1 MSEETN
7 KEMSFLEHLEVL
19 RWHLVRSFG
28 SVFVFA
34 ILAFVFKGFVFDTI
48 ILAPSSPEF
57 FTNRLL
63 CELADKLNMPLL
75 CINQM
80 PLNLQ
85 NIKMSGQFTTH
96 IWVSFVAGIVVAFP
110 YIFFEFWRFIRPAL
124 YQNEI
129 NNSRGA
135 IFFASTLFSI
145 GILFAYYIICPLSV
159 HFLGTYQVSDQVEN
173 IVNLG
178 SYISTITSIV
188 LAGGIIFELPI
199 FIYFLAKVGLVTSS
213 FLIKYRKHSIV
224 VALLLAAII
233 TPPDVI
239 SQLLVCFPLII
250 LYESGI
256 LIAKRLEKKKN
267 QTSTLAKA

>member
-1 MSEETN
+1 MSKNTK

-19 RWHLVRSFG
+19 RWHLVRAFG
-28 SVFVFA
+28 SVFIFA
-34 ILAFVFKGFVFDTI
+34 ALAFIFKSFVFDTI
-48 ILAPSSPEF
+48 ILAPSDPDF
-57 FTNRLL
+57 FTNKFLSDLGTRF
-63 CELADKLNMPLL
+63 DMPLL
-75 CINQM
+75 SINQI
-80 PLNLQ
+80 PLSFQ
-85 NIKMSGQFTTH
+85 NINMSGQFTTH
-96 IWVSFVAGIVVAFP
+96 IWVSFVAGIIISFP
-110 YIFFEFWRFIRPAL
+110 YIFWEFWRFVKPAL
-124 YQNEI
+124 YQNEV

-159 HFLGTYQVSDQVEN
+159 HFLGTYQVSDKVEN
-173 IVNLG
+173 IVNLS

-199 FIYFLAKVGLVTSS
+199 FIYFMAKVGLVTSA

-233 TPPDVI
+233 TPPDVV

-256 LIAKRLEKKKN
+256 VIAKSLEKKNLSDLSK
-267 QTSTLAKA
+267 

>member
-1 MSEETN
+1 MKDNGTR
-7 KEMSFLEHLEVL
+7 EMSFLDHLEIL
-19 RWHLVRSFG
+19 RWHLLRAFS
-28 SVFVFA
+28 SVFIVA
-34 ILAFVFKGFVFDTI
+34 ILAFVFKEIVFDVI
-48 ILAPSSPEF
+48 ILAPSDPLF
-57 FTNRLL
+57 FTNRML
-63 CELADKLNMPLL
+63 CELAQKINLPAL
-75 CINQM
+75 CINQV
-80 PLNLQ
+80 PLSFQ
-85 NIKMSGQFTTH
+85 NINMSGQFTTH
-96 IWVSFVAGIVVAFP
+96 IWVSFVVGIVLSFP
-110 YIFFEFWRFIRPAL
+110 YIFWEFWRFVKPAL

-129 NNSRGA
+129 SNSRGA
-135 IFFASTLFSI
+135 IFFASSLFSI

-159 HFLGTYQVSDQVEN
+159 HFLGTYQVSHKVEN

-199 FIYFLAKVGLVTSS
+199 FIYFLAKVGLVTSG

-256 LIAKRLEKKKN
+256 MIAKRLEKKN
-267 QTSTLAKA
+267 QLDLA

>member
-1 MSEETN
+1 MSKDPV
-7 KEMSFLEHLEVL
+7 KEMSFLDHLEVL
-19 RWHLVRSFG
+19 RWHLVRAFG
-28 SVFVFA
+28 SVFIFA
-34 ILAFVFKGFVFDTI
+34 ILAFVFKGFVFDTV
-48 ILAPSSPEF
+48 ILAPSNPEF

-63 CELADKLNMPLL
+63 CELADMLNMPLL
-75 CINQM
+75 CINQAQ
-80 PLNLQ
+80 LSFQ
-85 NIKMSGQFTTH
+85 NINMSGQFTTH
-96 IWVSFVAGIVVAFP
+96 IWVSFVVGIVVGFP
-110 YIFFEFWRFIRPAL
+110 YIFWEFWRFVRPAL

-135 IFFASTLFSI
+135 IFFASTLFTI
-145 GILFAYYIICPLSV
+145 GILFAYYVICPLSV
-159 HFLGTYQVSDQVEN
+159 HFLGTYQVSESVEN

-199 FIYFLAKVGLVTSS
+199 FIYFLAKVGLVTSD

-224 VALLLAAII
+224 IALLLAAII

-239 SQLLVCFPLII
+239 SQILVCFPLII

-256 LIAKRLEKKKN
+256 VIAKRLEKKRQTNLPDKN
-267 QTSTLAKA
+267 

>member
-1 MSEETN
+1 MSESTKN
-7 KEMSFLEHLEVL
+7 EMSFLEHLEVL
-19 RWHLVRSFG
+19 RWHLVRAFG
-28 SVFVFA
+28 SVFIFA
-34 ILAFVFKGFVFDTI
+34 ILAFVFKGFVFDTL
-48 ILAPSSPEF
+48 ILAPSNPDF
-57 FTNRLL
+57 FTNKFLSDLGTRF
-63 CELADKLNMPLL
+63 NMPLL
-75 CINQM
+75 NINQI
-80 PLNLQ
+80 PLSFQ
-85 NIKMSGQFTTH
+85 NINMSGQFTTH
-96 IWVSFVAGIVVAFP
+96 IWVSFVVGIVISFP
-110 YIFFEFWRFIRPAL
+110 YIFWEFWRFVKPAL

-129 NNSRGA
+129 SNSRGA

-145 GILFAYYIICPLSV
+145 GILFAYYIICPLSI
-159 HFLGTYQVSDQVEN
+159 HFLGTYQVSDKVEN

-199 FIYFLAKVGLVTSS
+199 FIYFLAKVGLVTSG
-213 FLIKYRKHSIV
+213 FLVKYRKHSIV

-256 LIAKRLEKKKN
+256 MIARRLEKKN
-267 QTSTLAKA
+267 QLDIDK

>member
-1 MSEETN
+1 MTEENN

-19 RWHLVRSFG
+19 RWHLVRAFG

-34 ILAFVFKGFVFDTI
+34 ILAFIFKSFVFDTV
-48 ILAPSSPEF
+48 ILAPSNPDF

-63 CELADKLNMPLL
+63 CEAAQLLDMPLL
-75 CINQM
+75 CINQI
-80 PLNLQ
+80 PLSFQ
-85 NIKMSGQFTTH
+85 NISMSGQFTTH

-110 YIFFEFWRFIRPAL
+110 YIFFEFWRFVKPAL

-129 NNSRGA
+129 RNSRGA

-159 HFLGTYQVSDQVEN
+159 HFLGTYQVSDKVEN

-199 FIYFLAKVGLVTSS
+199 FIYFLAKVGLVTSH

-256 LIAKRLEKKKN
+256 IIAKRLERKN
-267 QTSTLAKA
+267 DVFTPAKA

>member
-1 MSEETN
+1 MSESTKN
-7 KEMSFLEHLEVL
+7 EMSFLEHLEVL
-19 RWHLVRSFG
+19 RWHLVRAFG
-28 SVFVFA
+28 SVFIFA
-34 ILAFVFKGFVFDTI
+34 ILAFVFKGFVFDTL
-48 ILAPSSPEF
+48 ILAPSNPDF
-57 FTNRLL
+57 FTNKFLSDLGTRF
-63 CELADKLNMPLL
+63 NMPLL
-75 CINQM
+75 NINQI
-80 PLNLQ
+80 PLSFQ
-85 NIKMSGQFTTH
+85 NINMSGQFTTH
-96 IWVSFVAGIVVAFP
+96 IWVSFVVGIVISFP
-110 YIFFEFWRFIRPAL
+110 YIFWEFWRFVKPAL

-129 NNSRGA
+129 SNSRGA

-145 GILFAYYIICPLSV
+145 GILFAYYIICPLSI
-159 HFLGTYQVSDQVEN
+159 HFLGTYQVSDKVEN

-199 FIYFLAKVGLVTSS
+199 FIYFLAKVGLVTSG
-213 FLIKYRKHSIV
+213 FLVKYRKHSIV

-256 LIAKRLEKKKN
+256 IIARRLEKKN
-267 QTSTLAKA
+267 QLDIDK

>member
-1 MSEETN
+1 MSEEPN
-7 KEMSFLEHLEVL
+7 KEMSFLDHLEVL
-19 RWHLVRSFG
+19 RWHIVRAFA

-34 ILAFVFKGFVFDTI
+34 VLAFIFKGFVFDTV
-48 ILAPSSPEF
+48 ILAPSSPDF
-57 FTNRLL
+57 FTNDLL
-63 CELADKLNMPLL
+63 CRLADMLDMPLL
-75 CINQM
+75 CINQI
-80 PLNLQ
+80 PLSFQ
-85 NIKMSGQFTTH
+85 NINMSGQFTTH
-96 IWVSFVAGIVVAFP
+96 IWVSFVAGIVAAFP
-110 YIFFEFWRFIRPAL
+110 YIFWEFWRFVKPAL

-135 IFFASTLFSI
+135 IFFASTLFTI

-159 HFLGTYQVSDQVEN
+159 HFLGTYQVSEKVEN

-199 FIYFLAKVGLVTSS
+199 FIYFLAKVGLVTSG

-224 VALLLAAII
+224 ISLILAAVI

-256 LIAKRLEKKKN
+256 IIARRLEKKN
-267 QTSTLAKA
+267 QAQTPVKA

>member
-1 MSEETN
+1 MSEDTN

-19 RWHLVRSFG
+19 RWHLVRAFA
-28 SVFVFA
+28 SVLVFA
-34 ILAFVFKGFVFDTI
+34 IAAFIFKGFVFDTI
-48 ILAPSSPEF
+48 ILAPSSPGF
-57 FTNRLL
+57 FTNRML
-63 CELADKLNMPLL
+63 CSLAGIMEMPLL
-75 CINQM
+75 CINQI
-80 PLNLQ
+80 PLSFQ
-85 NIKMSGQFTTH
+85 NINMSGQFTTH
-96 IWVSFVAGIVVAFP
+96 IWVSFVAGIVAAFP
-110 YIFFEFWRFIRPAL
+110 YIFWEFWRFVKPAL

-159 HFLGTYQVSDQVEN
+159 HFLGTYQVSDKVEN

-199 FIYFLAKVGLVTSS
+199 FIYFLAKVGLVTSG

-224 VALLLAAII
+224 VALLLAAVI

-256 LIAKRLEKKKN
+256 MIAKRLEKKN
-267 QTSTLAKA
+267 QVDVPANV

>member
-1 MSEETN
+1 MSESTK

-19 RWHLVRSFG
+19 RWHLVRAFG
-28 SVFVFA
+28 SVFIFA
-34 ILAFVFKGFVFDTI
+34 ILAFIFKSFVFDTI
-48 ILAPSSPEF
+48 ILAPSNPDF
-57 FTNRLL
+57 LTNRFLSDL
-63 CELADKLNMPLL
+63 GSQFNMPLL
-75 CINQM
+75 SINQI
-80 PLNLQ
+80 PLSFQ
-85 NIKMSGQFTTH
+85 NINMSGQFTTH
-96 IWVSFVAGIVVAFP
+96 IWVSFVVGIVLSFP
-110 YIFFEFWRFIRPAL
+110 YIFWEFWRFVRPAL

-159 HFLGTYQVSDQVEN
+159 HFLGTYQVSDKVEN

-188 LAGGIIFELPI
+188 LAGGVIFELPI
-199 FIYFLAKVGLVTSS
+199 FIYFLAKVGLVSS
-213 FLIKYRKHSIV
+213 GFLIKYRKHSIV

-256 LIAKRLEKKKN
+256 IIAKRLEKKN
-267 QTSTLAKA
+267 QLDLAQ

>member
-1 MSEETN
+1 MSEESN
-7 KEMSFLEHLEVL
+7 REMSFLEHLEVL

-28 SVFVFA
+28 SVLVFA
-34 ILAFVFKGFVFDTI
+34 ILAFVFKNIVFDTI
-48 ILAPSSPEF
+48 ILAPSNPNF

-63 CELADKLNMPLL
+63 CELADRFNLPLL
-75 CINQM
+75 CINQA

-85 NIKMSGQFTTH
+85 NINMSGQFTTH
-96 IWVSFVAGIVVAFP
+96 IWVSLVVGIVVAFP
-110 YIFFEFWRFIRPAL
+110 YIFFEFWRFVRPAL

-129 NNSRGA
+129 NNSKGA

-145 GILFAYYIICPLSV
+145 GIMFAYFIICPLSV
-159 HFLGTYQVSDQVEN
+159 HFLGTYQVSGQVEN

-188 LAGGIIFELPI
+188 LAGGVIFELPI
-199 FIYFLAKVGLVTSS
+199 FIYFLAKVGLVTSD

-224 VALLLAAII
+224 VALLLAAVI

-256 LIAKRLEKKKN
+256 VIAKRLEKKN
-267 QTSTLAKA
+267 LTDEPAKV

>member
-1 MSEETN
+1 MSEKTTN
-7 KEMSFLEHLEVL
+7 EMSFLDHLEIL
-19 RWHLVRSFG
+19 RWHLVRAFA

-57 FTNRLL
+57 FTNAFLCSMAERL
-63 CELADKLNMPLL
+63 EMPLL
-75 CINQM
+75 CINQVT
-80 PLNLQ
+80 LSFQ
-85 NIKMSGQFTTH
+85 NINMSGQFTTH

-110 YIFFEFWRFIRPAL
+110 YIFWEFWRFIKPAL
-124 YQNEI
+124 YTKEVNH
-129 NNSRGA
+129 SRGA
-135 IFFASTLFSI
+135 IFFASTLFTV

-159 HFLGTYQVSDQVEN
+159 HFLGTYQVSDKVEN

-199 FIYFLAKVGLVTSS
+199 FIYFLAKVGLVSS
-213 FLIKYRKHSIV
+213 GFLQKYRKHSIV
-224 VALLLAAII
+224 VALLMAAII
-233 TPPDVI
+233 TPPDII

-256 LIAKRLEKKKN
+256 IIAKRIE
-267 QTSTLAKA
+267 AKREAEMAD

>member
-1 MSEETN
+1 MSESQKN
-7 KEMSFLEHLEVL
+7 EMSFLEHLEVL
-19 RWHLVRSFG
+19 RWHLVRAFG
-28 SVFVFA
+28 SVLFFA
-34 ILAFVFKGFVFDTI
+34 ILAFIFKGVVFDTI
-48 ILAPSSPEF
+48 ILAPSSPDF
-57 FTNRLL
+57 LTNSL
-63 CELADKLNMPLL
+63 LADFAEKLNMPLL
-75 CINQM
+75 LINQV
-80 PLNLQ
+80 PLSFQ
-85 NIKMSGQFTTH
+85 NINLSGQFTTH
-96 IWVSFVAGIVVAFP
+96 IWVSFVVGIVLGFP
-110 YIFFEFWRFIRPAL
+110 YIFWEFWRFVRPAL

-199 FIYFLAKVGLVTSS
+199 FIYFLAKVGLVSS
-213 FLIKYRKHSIV
+213 DFLIKYRKHSIV
-224 VALLLAAII
+224 VALLLAAVI

-256 LIAKRLEKKKN
+256 VIAKRLEKKNKRD
-267 QTSTLAKA
+267 LAQ

>member
-7 KEMSFLEHLEVL
+7 REMSFLEHLEVL
-19 RWHLVRSFG
+19 RWHIVRAFG

-34 ILAFVFKGFVFDTI
+34 VLAFVFKGFVFDTV
-48 ILAPSSPEF
+48 ILAPSSPHF
-57 FTNRLL
+57 FTNDLL
-63 CELADKLNMPLL
+63 CRLADSLDMPLL
-75 CINQM
+75 CINQI
-80 PLNLQ
+80 PLSFQ
-85 NIKMSGQFTTH
+85 NINMSGQFTTH

-110 YIFFEFWRFIRPAL
+110 YIFWEFWRFIKPAL

-135 IFFASTLFSI
+135 IFFASSLFTI

-159 HFLGTYQVSDQVEN
+159 HFLGTYQVSEKVEN

-199 FIYFLAKVGLVTSS
+199 FIYFLAKVGLVTSD

-224 VALLLAAII
+224 IALMLAAII

-256 LIAKRLEKKKN
+256 IIAKNLEKKN
-267 QTSTLAKA
+267 RIDTPVNV

>member
-1 MSEETN
+1 MSESTKN
-7 KEMSFLEHLEVL
+7 EMSFLEHLEVL
-19 RWHLVRSFG
+19 RWHLVRAFG
-28 SVFVFA
+28 SVFIFA
-34 ILAFVFKGFVFDTI
+34 ILAFVFKGFVFDTL
-48 ILAPSSPEF
+48 ILAPSNSDF
-57 FTNRLL
+57 FTNKFLSDLGTRF
-63 CELADKLNMPLL
+63 NMPLL
-75 CINQM
+75 NINQI
-80 PLNLQ
+80 PLSFQ
-85 NIKMSGQFTTH
+85 NINMSGQFTTH
-96 IWVSFVAGIVVAFP
+96 IWVSFVVGIVISFP
-110 YIFFEFWRFIRPAL
+110 YIFWEFWRFVKPAL

-129 NNSRGA
+129 SNSRGA

-145 GILFAYYIICPLSV
+145 GILFAYYIICPLSI
-159 HFLGTYQVSDQVEN
+159 HFLGTYQVSDKVEN

-199 FIYFLAKVGLVTSS
+199 FIYFLAKVGLVTSG
-213 FLIKYRKHSIV
+213 FLVKYRKHSIV

-256 LIAKRLEKKKN
+256 IIARRLEKKN
-267 QTSTLAKA
+267 QLDIDK

>member
-1 MSEETN
+1 MSESTK

-19 RWHLVRSFG
+19 RWHLVRAFG
-28 SVFVFA
+28 SVFIFA
-34 ILAFVFKGFVFDTI
+34 ILAFIFKGFVFDTI
-48 ILAPSSPEF
+48 ILAPSNPEF
-57 FTNRLL
+57 FTNKFLSDL
-63 CELADKLNMPLL
+63 GTQFEMPLL
-75 CINQM
+75 NINQI
-80 PLNLQ
+80 PLSFQ
-85 NIKMSGQFTTH
+85 NINMSGQFTTH
-96 IWVSFVAGIVVAFP
+96 IWVSFVVGIVLSFP
-110 YIFFEFWRFIRPAL
+110 YIFWEFWRFVKPAL

-129 NNSRGA
+129 SNSRGA
-135 IFFASTLFSI
+135 IFFASSLFSI

-159 HFLGTYQVSDQVEN
+159 HFLGTYQVSHKVEN

-199 FIYFLAKVGLVTSS
+199 FIYFLAKVGLVTSG

-256 LIAKRLEKKKN
+256 MIAKRLEKKN
-267 QTSTLAKA
+267 QLDLA